1 MQELQQAVANA
12 FANVVAAGTIEKA
25 IEEKLS
31 KTITSIIDDELRS
44 YSDFGK
50 SLHEHVKAS
59 MAVDF
64 SNLGLPGYNDLILKI
79 VRRQVE
85 AQVNATIA
93 AQIEP
98 QLTELLSP
106 APAEITLT
114 QLIAEFIKDR
124 SDYHGC
130 SCDSPDQITLI
141 VEGSESVDGYH
152 HIYLDEEEGKSKY
165 SCAIQIATNKES
177 EVYSLK
183 IDDRD
188 PKKALF
194 VGPLYNFERRVFQM
208 YAAGTKLIVDG
219 NEDSIDTHYP
229 GRDY

>member
-59 MAVDF
+59 LAVDF
-64 SNLGLPGYNDLILKI
+64 GNLGLPGYNDLILKV
-79 VRRQVE
+79 VRRQVD
-85 AQVNATIA
+85 AQVNAVIA
-93 AQIEP
+93 SQVE
-98 QLTELLSP
+98 QQMTELLQP
-106 APAEITLT
+106 APAQITLS
-114 QLIAEFIKDR
+114 QLVGEFIKDR
-124 SDYHGC
+124 SDDHGC
-130 SCDSPDQITLI
+130 SCDAPDQITLI
-141 VEGSESVDGYH
+141 VEGGDSVAGYH
-152 HIYLDEEEGKSKY
+152 HIYLDEEDGKSKY
-165 SCAIQIATNKES
+165 SCAIQIATNKEG

-188 PKKALF
+188 PKKTLF

-208 YAAGTKLIVDG
+208 YAAGTKLLVDG
-219 NEDSIDTHYP
+219 NEDSINTYYP